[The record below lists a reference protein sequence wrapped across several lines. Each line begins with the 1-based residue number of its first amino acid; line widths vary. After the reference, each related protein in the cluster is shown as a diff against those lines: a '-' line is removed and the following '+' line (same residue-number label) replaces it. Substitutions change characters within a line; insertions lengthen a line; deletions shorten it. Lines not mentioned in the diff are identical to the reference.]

1 MILSDYNQPLVTILL
16 TTFNAENF
24 LVEQIESILHQTY
37 SNIELVIHDDAS
49 DDRTCSIIED
59 YCQKY
64 SNIKLIKNNH
74 NIGCVNNFESAI
86 SSCSAKY
93 IALSDQDDIWVRN
106 KLEMQMQNLLRY
118 EKGHKS
124 MPIMVH
130 SDLMMIDESNRVLY
144 RSYFQFRKYK
154 LKKHKDLGHI
164 LGPCGVMGNTIL
176 FNDAL
181 KKLIIPFPHNLSI
194 HDYWIALITELLG
207 KRITIYSPLVQY
219 RIHSNN
225 LSNNQSSLQRSKGLV
240 SSLKAWK
247 NQKKKIPY
255 AYPERV
261 STINYILRHYDINE
275 NDQYILRQF
284 KKHLLQVGTKTS
296 LLFNIF
302 QYSFVK
308 RGILQRMKIIIKAF
322 MP

>member
-93 IALSDQDDIWVRN
+93 IALSDQDDIWARN

-255 AYPERV
+255 AYP
-261 STINYILRHYDINE
+261 
-275 NDQYILRQF
+275 
-284 KKHLLQVGTKTS
+284 
-296 LLFNIF
+296 
-302 QYSFVK
+302 
-308 RGILQRMKIIIKAF
+308 
-322 MP
+322 